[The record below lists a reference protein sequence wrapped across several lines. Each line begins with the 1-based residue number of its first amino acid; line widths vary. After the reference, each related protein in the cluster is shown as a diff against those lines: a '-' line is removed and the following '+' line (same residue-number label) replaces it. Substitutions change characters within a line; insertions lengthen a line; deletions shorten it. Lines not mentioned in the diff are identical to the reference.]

1 MLKKHSFWTFSI
13 RNWDYKEISN
23 IQFCRASQALSI
35 GIWLNLKGEKVFTE
49 KFLKTKMSIFDVF
62 LSDFWGCLR
71 FAASSE
77 PKEVRQA
84 VIFWIHIWYIRPEIP
99 RGSNPKSVDPHVFRY
114 SKIFDFFM
122 ERLLINIK
130 ITRSATSPSPDHR
143 YHSFDQKRE
152 NETFKTNAKL
162 YQFLLYV
169 GEVSTRFEF
178 FQAGF
183 AIRLCWILFSLC

>member
-13 RNWDYKEISN
+13 RNWDYREISN

-35 GIWLNLKGEKVFTE
+35 GIWLNLKREKVLPE
-49 KFLKTKMSIFDVF
+49 KFLKTKKSIFDDF

-71 FAASSE
+71 SAASSE

-114 SKIFDFFM
+114 SKIFEFFM
-122 ERLLINIK
+122 ERLL
-130 ITRSATSPSPDHR
+130 SAKCQDYDKMKGSGNFSPS
-143 YHSFDQKRE
+143 QKR
-152 NETFKTNAKL
+152 KQ
-162 YQFLLYV
+162 QFLTCT
-169 GEVSTRFEF
+169 SQKKFNFT
-178 FQAGF
+178 
-183 AIRLCWILFSLC
+183 